1 VITFCKR
8 NHLDWSFGRANKQIA
23 DGLRY
28 ISTQTCQREERC
40 VGDPA
45 LLIASTPLLE
55 AFNPEKYG
63 RRFEQVN
70 LMDID
75 PDKLTPE
82 QLDKIANHLLKQ
94 ALGENAPIAE
104 ISWRLVAGED
114 LTFEQAKA
122 IEAPKEAGK

>member
-1 VITFCKR
+1 VPISRLRMASATFRLKHV
-8 NHLDWSFGRANKQIA
+8 NEKSGVLDS
-23 DGLRY
+23 
-28 ISTQTCQREERC
+28 
-40 VGDPA
+40 A

-55 AFNPEKYG
+55 AFNPEKHG